1 MQRFMTCENSN
12 EIRSTTLKLQVYSNE
27 KLGSGSST
35 AVLRILQ
42 TTQWTT
48 IFTVNLSVEFK
59 KRLPNV
65 LFILSSL
72 QWYFQVYDSAWSLYA
87 LYLASISF
95 IFSSRQTSIMCCC
108 DVSVF
113 IKRNR
118 RAFDVNVPIW
128 TNQKID
134 TYWTDITNL
143 VFWISPPWPPKIS
156 WIVWAWF
163 RWWNVKETTMWTVV
177 LFNALKFK
185 SYKRHGTIWQLT
197 FSASKCV
204 LMSPDLGLN
213 QCEMS
218 WPATA
223 SMGAIKSLSKFDF
236 TKSVKS

>member
-1 MQRFMTCENSN
+1 MQRFVTCGNSCG
-12 EIRSTTLKLQVYSNE
+12 IQRTTVTLQVCSNE
-27 KLGSGSST
+27 KVGSSSSRI
-35 AVLRILQ
+35 VLLNHNFSHNFYC
-42 TTQWTT
+42 T
-48 IFTVNLSVEFK
+48 SEFE